1 MTMQIIFF
9 GDDYADD
16 FDDPTG
22 KPLKDLDDKD
32 LPFVGWTFKRFEPKD
47 KLNPSSVFQAEGG
60 NKDGDAEG
68 LEQSPSEGDEK
79 KKGKKGKTTV
89 WSGQKKSPLVPRT
102 KKSPKTRKN
111 SLLIFH

>member
-1 MTMQIIFF
+1 
-9 GDDYADD
+9 
-16 FDDPTG
+16 
-22 KPLKDLDDKD
+22 
-32 LPFVGWTFKRFEPKD
+32 VGWTFKRFEPKD

-89 WSGQKKSPLVPRT
+89 WSGQKKITP
-102 KKSPKTRKN
+102 SPKDKEKPKDKKK
-111 SLLIFH
+111 IAC